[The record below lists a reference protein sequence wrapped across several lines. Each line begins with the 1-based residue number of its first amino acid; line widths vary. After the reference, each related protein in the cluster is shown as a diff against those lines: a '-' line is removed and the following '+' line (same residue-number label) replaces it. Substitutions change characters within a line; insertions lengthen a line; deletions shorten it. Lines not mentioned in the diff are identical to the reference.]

1 MPPATS
7 ERGERVRRIAG
18 AVLSIAIVAA
28 AAVAGVYVTR
38 QYYVYPRTDDSYV
51 RANTVGIA
59 PHVSGP
65 IVDLPVVD
73 NQRVAAGD
81 LLFAIDARPYQHAL
95 DKLEAQ
101 LALTQLEVR
110 AYDDAIAAARAE
122 QNRREAD

>member
-1 MPPATS
+1 MPTGS
-7 ERGERVRRIAG
+7 GEQADRVGRVAGALLSVASIAG
-18 AVLSIAIVAA
+18 AVIV
-28 AAVAGVYVTR
+28 GLYVVR
-38 QYYVYPRTDDSYV
+38 QYYVYPRTDDAYV

-81 LLFAIDARPYQHAL
+81 LLFEVDPRPYQHAL

-101 LALTQLEVR
+101 LLLTQLEVE
-110 AYDDAIAAARAE
+110 AYE
-122 QNRREAD
+122 